1 MKITELKSM
10 SLIIVLAMMIMTAFT
25 ACSDDDNEGNKTVVF
40 PELAN
45 ISSAA
50 GETTELSFEA
60 SADWE
65 LSSNAGWCKFQ
76 NGEFLESL
84 IYGKAGKQTVTIMT
98 SADGQNY
105 NEDAVAEITLKMGNA
120 SQVIYKVTRAKR
132 EYADLVVSDE
142 AGNIYD
148 RTHPLTIKGNTATSP
163 VYTVIKAQA
172 ESGVKVG
179 FTNPE
184 WLSYVIDEK
193 AGTYQFTFNTANTSG
208 LNPKYPI
215 TGNSYTLT
223 FVTED
228 ATTAK
233 TDKVRKVEIP
243 VVYEGL
249 QRDAIGISPTYLN
262 ALASVTGE
270 ELSDDTGILEQM
282 QSTVTVYND
291 EFETVIFAA
300 TKEVNDEGEEEF
312 TYDFNSTVDWLHAV
326 TGTGSNKDKV
336 TVTADT
342 NRETAERA
350 ATVMIFP
357 KAVYDEIKGDWAGN
371 LIDESTGDI
380 KASYAG
386 NIMTSITQEGW
397 QEQGERISFQALFMY
412 AYDYDQT
419 GFRNIKDFFEGTV
432 IKFED
437 LKNSENV
444 GDYNVTKNNVWKAI
458 IPKSLLKRFDE
469 VGEPGH
475 GPGKVI
481 FEPVDAATDQEVT
494 EKTSYTDISSEK
506 MAGQAWSQDARKIL
520 RISGLGIS
528 FDNTS
533 YETYDNNYQLVV
545 KGENDEILALCIV
558 EVYDDTQEGTS
569 F

>member
-132 EYADLVVSDE
+132 EYGDLVVSDE

-193 AGTYQFTFNTANTSG
+193 EGTYQFTFNTANTSG

-300 TKEVNDEGEEEF
+300 TKEVNAEGEEEF
-312 TYDFNSTVDWLHAV
+312 TYDFNTTVNWLHAV

-357 KAVYDEIKGDWAGN
+357 KTVYDEIKGDWAGN

-397 QEQGERISFQALFMY
+397 QEQGERIGFQALFMY

-437 LKNSENV
+437 LKNSDGV
-444 GDYNVTKNNVWKAI
+444 GDYNVTENNVWNAI

>member
-10 SLIIVLAMMIMTAFT
+10 SLIMVLAMMIMTAFT

-172 ESGVKVG
+172 ESGVKIG

-262 ALASVTGE
+262 ALASVTGK

-300 TKEVNDEGEEEF
+300 TKKINDEGEEEF

-397 QEQGERISFQALFMY
+397 QEQGDRISFRALFMY

-558 EVYDDTQEGTS
+558 EIYDDTQEGTS

>member
-10 SLIIVLAMMIMTAFT
+10 SLIMVLAMMIMTAFT

-148 RTHPLTIKGNTATSP
+148 RTHPLSIMGNTATSP

-172 ESGVKVG
+172 ENGVKIG

-262 ALASVTGE
+262 ALASVTGK

-312 TYDFNSTVDWLHAV
+312 TYDFNTTVDWLHAV

-397 QEQGERISFQALFMY
+397 QEQGERIGFQALFMY

-437 LKNSENV
+437 LKNSDGV
-444 GDYNVTKNNVWKAI
+444 GEYNVTKNNVWKAI

>member
-243 VVYEGL
+243 VMYEGL

-262 ALASVTGE
+262 ALASVTGK

-300 TKEVNDEGEEEF
+300 TKEVNAEGEEEF
-312 TYDFNSTVDWLHAV
+312 TYDFNTTVDWLHAV

-397 QEQGERISFQALFMY
+397 QEQGERIGFQALFMY

-437 LKNSENV
+437 LKNSDGV

>member
-10 SLIIVLAMMIMTAFT
+10 SLIMVLAMMIMTAFT

-172 ESGVKVG
+172 ESGVKIG

-262 ALASVTGE
+262 ALASVTGK

-312 TYDFNSTVDWLHAV
+312 TYDFNTTVNWLHAV

-397 QEQGERISFQALFMY
+397 QEQGERIGFQALFMY

-437 LKNSENV
+437 LKNSDGV
-444 GDYNVTKNNVWKAI
+444 GEYNVTENNVWKAV

>member
-10 SLIIVLAMMIMTAFT
+10 SLIMVLAMMIMTAFT

-172 ESGVKVG
+172 ESGVKIG

-193 AGTYQFTFNTANTSG
+193 EGTYQFTFNTANTSG

-262 ALASVTGE
+262 ALASVTGK

-300 TKEVNDEGEEEF
+300 TKKVNDEGEEEF
-312 TYDFNSTVDWLHAV
+312 TYDFNTTVNWLHAV

-397 QEQGERISFQALFMY
+397 QEQGERIGFQALFMY

-437 LKNSENV
+437 LKNSDGV

>member
-10 SLIIVLAMMIMTAFT
+10 SLIMVLAMMIMTAFT

-172 ESGVKVG
+172 ESGVKIG

-193 AGTYQFTFNTANTSG
+193 EGTYQFTFNTANTSG

-262 ALASVTGE
+262 ALASVTGK

-300 TKEVNDEGEEEF
+300 TKKINDEGEEEF
-312 TYDFNSTVDWLHAV
+312 TYDFNTTVDWLHAV

-397 QEQGERISFQALFMY
+397 QEQGERIGFQALFMY

-437 LKNSENV
+437 LKNSDGV

-558 EVYDDTQEGTS
+558 EVYDDTQERTS

>member
-10 SLIIVLAMMIMTAFT
+10 SLIMVLAMMIMTAFT

-172 ESGVKVG
+172 ESGVKIG

-262 ALASVTGE
+262 ALASVTGK

-300 TKEVNDEGEEEF
+300 TKEVNAEGEEEF
-312 TYDFNSTVDWLHAV
+312 TYDFNTTVNWLHAV

-397 QEQGERISFQALFMY
+397 QEQGERIGFQALFMY

-437 LKNSENV
+437 LKNSDGV

-545 KGENDEILALCIV
+545 KGENDEILALCII

>member
-10 SLIIVLAMMIMTAFT
+10 SLIMVLAMMIMTAFT

-262 ALASVTGE
+262 ALASVTGK

-558 EVYDDTQEGTS
+558 EVYDDTQERTS

>member
-10 SLIIVLAMMIMTAFT
+10 SLIMVLAMMIMTAFT

-172 ESGVKVG
+172 ESGVKIG

-249 QRDAIGISPTYLN
+249 QRDAIGISPMYLN

-300 TKEVNDEGEEEF
+300 TKEVNAEGEEEF
-312 TYDFNSTVDWLHAV
+312 TYDFNTTVDWLHAV

-397 QEQGERISFQALFMY
+397 QEQGERIGFRALFMY

-419 GFRNIKDFFEGTV
+419 GFRNIKDFFEGAV

-437 LKNSENV
+437 LKNSDGV

>member
-10 SLIIVLAMMIMTAFT
+10 SLIMVLAMMIMTAFT

-172 ESGVKVG
+172 ESGVKIG

-300 TKEVNDEGEEEF
+300 TKKVNDEGEEEF
-312 TYDFNSTVDWLHAV
+312 TYDFNTTVNWLHAV

-397 QEQGERISFQALFMY
+397 QEQGDRIGFQALFMY

-437 LKNSENV
+437 LKNSDGV
-444 GDYNVTKNNVWKAI
+444 GDYNVTENNVWKAI

>member
-10 SLIIVLAMMIMTAFT
+10 SLIMVLAMMIMTAFT

-172 ESGVKVG
+172 ENGVKIG

-300 TKEVNDEGEEEF
+300 TKEVNAEGEEEF

-397 QEQGERISFQALFMY
+397 QEQGERISFRALFMY

-437 LKNSENV
+437 LKNSDGV
-444 GDYNVTKNNVWKAI
+444 GEYNVTENNVWKAI

>member
-10 SLIIVLAMMIMTAFT
+10 SLIMVLAMMIMTAFT

-172 ESGVKVG
+172 ESGMKVG

-262 ALASVTGE
+262 ALASVTGK

-300 TKEVNDEGEEEF
+300 TKKINDGGEEEF
-312 TYDFNSTVDWLHAV
+312 TYDFNTTVNWLHAV

-437 LKNSENV
+437 LKNSDGV

>member
-10 SLIIVLAMMIMTAFT
+10 SLIMVLAMMIMTAFT

-172 ESGVKVG
+172 ESGVKIG

-262 ALASVTGE
+262 ALASVTGK

-282 QSTVTVYND
+282 QSTATVYND

-312 TYDFNSTVDWLHAV
+312 TYDFNTTVDWLHAV

-397 QEQGERISFQALFMY
+397 QEQGDRISFQALFMY

-437 LKNSENV
+437 LKNSDGV
-444 GDYNVTKNNVWKAI
+444 GDYNVTDNNVWKAI

>member
-10 SLIIVLAMMIMTAFT
+10 SLIMVLAMMIMTAFT

-193 AGTYQFTFNTANTSG
+193 EGTYQFTFNTANTSG

-312 TYDFNSTVDWLHAV
+312 TYDFNTTVNWLHAV

-357 KAVYDEIKGDWAGN
+357 KAVYDEIRGDWAGN

-397 QEQGERISFQALFMY
+397 QEQGERIGFQALFMY

-444 GDYNVTKNNVWKAI
+444 GEYNVTENNVWKAI

>member
-172 ESGVKVG
+172 ESGVKIG

-262 ALASVTGE
+262 ALASVTGK

-300 TKEVNDEGEEEF
+300 TKKVNDEGEEEF
-312 TYDFNSTVDWLHAV
+312 TYDFNTTVNWLHAV

-397 QEQGERISFQALFMY
+397 QEQGERIGFQALFMY

-437 LKNSENV
+437 LKNSDGV

>member
-10 SLIIVLAMMIMTAFT
+10 SLIMVLAMMIMTAFT

-65 LSSNAGWCKFQ
+65 LSSNTGWCKFQ

-172 ESGVKVG
+172 ESGVKIG

-233 TDKVRKVEIP
+233 TDKVRKMEIP

-249 QRDAIGISPTYLN
+249 QRDAIGISPMYLN

-300 TKEVNDEGEEEF
+300 TKKVNDEGEEEF
-312 TYDFNSTVDWLHAV
+312 TYDFNTTVNWLHAV

-397 QEQGERISFQALFMY
+397 QEQGDRISFRALFMY

-419 GFRNIKDFFEGTV
+419 GFRNIKDFFEGAV

-437 LKNSENV
+437 LKNSDGV
-444 GDYNVTKNNVWKAI
+444 GDYNVTENNVWKAI

-545 KGENDEILALCIV
+545 KDENDEILALCIV

>member
-10 SLIIVLAMMIMTAFT
+10 SLIMVLAMMIMTAFT

-300 TKEVNDEGEEEF
+300 TKEVNAEGEEEF
-312 TYDFNSTVDWLHAV
+312 TYDFNTTVDWLHAV

-357 KAVYDEIKGDWAGN
+357 KAVYDEIRGDWAGN

-397 QEQGERISFQALFMY
+397 QEQGERIGFQALFMY

-419 GFRNIKDFFEGTV
+419 GFRNIKDFFESAV

-437 LKNSENV
+437 LKNSDGV

>member
-10 SLIIVLAMMIMTAFT
+10 SLIMVLAMMIMTAFT

-172 ESGVKVG
+172 ESGVKIG

-262 ALASVTGE
+262 ALASVTGK

-312 TYDFNSTVDWLHAV
+312 TYDFNTTVDWLHAV

-397 QEQGERISFQALFMY
+397 QEQGERIGFQALFMY

-419 GFRNIKDFFEGTV
+419 GFRNIKDFFEGAV

-444 GDYNVTKNNVWKAI
+444 GDYNVTENNVWKAI

-545 KGENDEILALCIV
+545 KDENDEILALCIV

>member
-10 SLIIVLAMMIMTAFT
+10 SLIMVLAMMIMTAFT

-172 ESGVKVG
+172 ESGVKIG

-262 ALASVTGE
+262 ALASVTGK

-300 TKEVNDEGEEEF
+300 TKKINDEGEEEF
-312 TYDFNSTVDWLHAV
+312 TYDFNTTVNWLHAV

-397 QEQGERISFQALFMY
+397 QEQGERIGFQALFMY

-437 LKNSENV
+437 LKNSDGV

-545 KGENDEILALCIV
+545 KGENDEILALCII

>member
-10 SLIIVLAMMIMTAFT
+10 SLIMVLAMMIMTAFT

-300 TKEVNDEGEEEF
+300 TKKINDEGEEEF
-312 TYDFNSTVDWLHAV
+312 TYDFNTTVNWLHAV

-397 QEQGERISFQALFMY
+397 QEQGERIGFQALFMY

-432 IKFED
+432 IQFED
-437 LKNSENV
+437 LKNSDGV
-444 GDYNVTKNNVWKAI
+444 GEYNVTENNVWKAV

>member
-10 SLIIVLAMMIMTAFT
+10 SLIMVLAMMIMTAFT

-208 LNPKYPI
+208 PNPKYPI

-233 TDKVRKVEIP
+233 TDKVRKVETP

-300 TKEVNDEGEEEF
+300 TKEVNAEGEEEF
-312 TYDFNSTVDWLHAV
+312 TYDFNTTVDWLHAV

-357 KAVYDEIKGDWAGN
+357 KAVYDEIRGDWAGN

-397 QEQGERISFQALFMY
+397 QEQGERIGFQALFMY

-419 GFRNIKDFFEGTV
+419 GFRNIKDFFESAV

-437 LKNSENV
+437 LKNSDGV

>member
-10 SLIIVLAMMIMTAFT
+10 SLIMVLAMMIMTAFT

-172 ESGVKVG
+172 ESGVKIG

-262 ALASVTGE
+262 ALASVTGK

-300 TKEVNDEGEEEF
+300 TKEVNAEGEEEF
-312 TYDFNSTVDWLHAV
+312 TYDFNTTVNWLHAV

-397 QEQGERISFQALFMY
+397 QEQGERIGFQALFMY

-437 LKNSENV
+437 LKNSDGV

>member
-10 SLIIVLAMMIMTAFT
+10 SLIMVLAMMIMTAFT

-172 ESGVKVG
+172 ESGVKIG

-262 ALASVTGE
+262 ALASVTGK

-312 TYDFNSTVDWLHAV
+312 TYDFNTTVDWLHAV

-397 QEQGERISFQALFMY
+397 QEQGDRISFQALFMY

-419 GFRNIKDFFEGTV
+419 GFRNIKDFFEGAV

>member
-172 ESGVKVG
+172 ESGVKIG

-262 ALASVTGE
+262 ALASVTGK

-312 TYDFNSTVDWLHAV
+312 TYDFNTTVDWLHAV

-397 QEQGERISFQALFMY
+397 QEQGERIGFQALFMY

>member
-10 SLIIVLAMMIMTAFT
+10 SLIMVLAMMIMTAFT

-172 ESGVKVG
+172 ESGVKIG

-262 ALASVTGE
+262 ALASVTGK

-312 TYDFNSTVDWLHAV
+312 TYDFNTTVNWLHAV

-357 KAVYDEIKGDWAGN
+357 KAIYDEIKGDWAGN

-397 QEQGERISFQALFMY
+397 QEQGERIGFQALFMY

-437 LKNSENV
+437 LKNSDGV
-444 GDYNVTKNNVWKAI
+444 GDYNVTENNVWKAI

>member
-10 SLIIVLAMMIMTAFT
+10 SLIMVLAMMIMTAFT

-172 ESGVKVG
+172 ESGVKIG

-262 ALASVTGE
+262 ALASVTGK

-300 TKEVNDEGEEEF
+300 TKKVNDEGEEEF
-312 TYDFNSTVDWLHAV
+312 TYDFNTTVDWLHAV

-342 NRETAERA
+342 NRETAERV

-397 QEQGERISFQALFMY
+397 QEQGDRISFQALFMY

-437 LKNSENV
+437 LKNSDGV

>member
-10 SLIIVLAMMIMTAFT
+10 SLIMVLAMMIMTAFT

-172 ESGVKVG
+172 ESGVKIG

-300 TKEVNDEGEEEF
+300 TKKINDGGEEEF

-397 QEQGERISFQALFMY
+397 QEQGERISFRALFMY

-506 MAGQAWSQDARKIL
+506 MAGQAWSQDAHKIL

-545 KGENDEILALCIV
+545 KDENDEILALCIV

>member
-10 SLIIVLAMMIMTAFT
+10 SLIMVLAMMIMTAFT

-172 ESGVKVG
+172 ESGVKIG

-262 ALASVTGE
+262 ALASVTGK

-312 TYDFNSTVDWLHAV
+312 TYDFNTTVDWLHAV

-397 QEQGERISFQALFMY
+397 QEQGERIGFQALFMY
-412 AYDYDQT
+412 AYDYDQS

-437 LKNSENV
+437 LKNSDGV

-545 KGENDEILALCIV
+545 MGENDEILALCIV

>member
-1 MKITELKSM
+1 
-10 SLIIVLAMMIMTAFT
+10 
-25 ACSDDDNEGNKTVVF
+25 
-40 PELAN
+40 
-45 ISSAA
+45 
-50 GETTELSFEA
+50 
-60 SADWE
+60 
-65 LSSNAGWCKFQ
+65 
-76 NGEFLESL
+76 
-84 IYGKAGKQTVTIMT
+84 MT

-300 TKEVNDEGEEEF
+300 TKEVNAEGEEEF
-312 TYDFNSTVDWLHAV
+312 TYDFNTTVDWLHAV

-357 KAVYDEIKGDWAGN
+357 KAVYDEIRGDWAGN

-397 QEQGERISFQALFMY
+397 QEQGERIGFQALFMY

-419 GFRNIKDFFEGTV
+419 GFRNIKDFFESAV

-437 LKNSENV
+437 LKNSDGV

>member
-10 SLIIVLAMMIMTAFT
+10 SLIMVLAMMIMTAFT

-172 ESGVKVG
+172 ESGVKIG

-312 TYDFNSTVDWLHAV
+312 TYDFNTTVDWLHAV

-397 QEQGERISFQALFMY
+397 QEQGERIGFQALFMY

-419 GFRNIKDFFEGTV
+419 GFRNIKDFFEGAV

-444 GDYNVTKNNVWKAI
+444 GDYNVTENNVWKAI

>member
-10 SLIIVLAMMIMTAFT
+10 SLIMVLAMMIMTAFT

-172 ESGVKVG
+172 ESGVKIG

-312 TYDFNSTVDWLHAV
+312 TYDFNTTVDWLHAV

-444 GDYNVTKNNVWKAI
+444 SEYNVTENNVWKAI

>member
-10 SLIIVLAMMIMTAFT
+10 SLIMVLAMMIMTAFT

-172 ESGVKVG
+172 ESGVKIG

-262 ALASVTGE
+262 ALASVTGK

-397 QEQGERISFQALFMY
+397 QEQGDRIGFQALFMY

-437 LKNSENV
+437 LKNSDGV
-444 GDYNVTKNNVWKAI
+444 GDYNVTENNVWKAI

-506 MAGQAWSQDARKIL
+506 MAGQTWSQDARKIL

>member
-10 SLIIVLAMMIMTAFT
+10 SLIMVLAMMIMTAFT

-172 ESGVKVG
+172 ESGVKIG

-262 ALASVTGE
+262 ALASVTGK

-300 TKEVNDEGEEEF
+300 TKKVNDEGEEEF
-312 TYDFNSTVDWLHAV
+312 TYDFNTTVNWLHAV

-397 QEQGERISFQALFMY
+397 QEQGERIGFQALFMY

-437 LKNSENV
+437 LKNSDGV
-444 GDYNVTKNNVWKAI
+444 GEYNVTKNNVWKAI

-545 KGENDEILALCIV
+545 KGENDEILALCII

>member
-10 SLIIVLAMMIMTAFT
+10 SLIMVLAMMIMTAFT

-84 IYGKAGKQTVTIMT
+84 IYGKAGKQTITIMT

-172 ESGVKVG
+172 ESGVKIG

-184 WLSYVIDEK
+184 WLSYVINEK
-193 AGTYQFTFNTANTSG
+193 EGTYQFTFNTANTSG

-300 TKEVNDEGEEEF
+300 TKKVNDEGEEEF
-312 TYDFNSTVDWLHAV
+312 TYDFNTTVNWLHAV

-444 GDYNVTKNNVWKAI
+444 GEYNVTENNVWKAI

>member
-10 SLIIVLAMMIMTAFT
+10 SLIMVLAMMIMTAFT

-84 IYGKAGKQTVTIMT
+84 IYGKAGKQTITIMT

-172 ESGVKVG
+172 ESGVKIG

-193 AGTYQFTFNTANTSG
+193 EGTYQFTFNTANTSG

-262 ALASVTGE
+262 ALASVTGK

-300 TKEVNDEGEEEF
+300 TKKINDEGEEEF
-312 TYDFNSTVDWLHAV
+312 TYDFNTTVDWLHAV

-397 QEQGERISFQALFMY
+397 QEQGDRISFRALFMY

-419 GFRNIKDFFEGTV
+419 GFRNIKDFFEGAV

-437 LKNSENV
+437 LKNSDGV

-545 KGENDEILALCIV
+545 KDENDEILALCIV

>member
-300 TKEVNDEGEEEF
+300 TKEVNAEGEEEF
-312 TYDFNSTVDWLHAV
+312 TYDFNTTVNWLHAV
-326 TGTGSNKDKV
+326 TGTGNNKDKV

-397 QEQGERISFQALFMY
+397 QEQGDRISFRALFMY

-444 GDYNVTKNNVWKAI
+444 SEYNVTENNVWKAI

>member
-10 SLIIVLAMMIMTAFT
+10 SLIMVLAMMIMTAFT

-84 IYGKAGKQTVTIMT
+84 IYGKTGKQTVTIMT

-172 ESGVKVG
+172 ESGVKIG

-300 TKEVNDEGEEEF
+300 TKEVNAEGEEEF
-312 TYDFNSTVDWLHAV
+312 TYDFNTTVDWLHAV

-357 KAVYDEIKGDWAGN
+357 KAVYDKIKGDWAGN

-397 QEQGERISFQALFMY
+397 QEQGDRISFRALFMY

-444 GDYNVTKNNVWKAI
+444 GDYNVTENNVWKAI

>member
-10 SLIIVLAMMIMTAFT
+10 SLIMVLAMMIMTAFT

-172 ESGVKVG
+172 ESGVKIG

-300 TKEVNDEGEEEF
+300 TKKINDEGEEEF
-312 TYDFNSTVDWLHAV
+312 TYDFNTTVDWLHAV

-397 QEQGERISFQALFMY
+397 QEQGDRISFRALFMY

-419 GFRNIKDFFEGTV
+419 GFRNIKDFFEGAV

-437 LKNSENV
+437 LKNSDGV

-545 KGENDEILALCIV
+545 KGENDKILALCIV

>member
-193 AGTYQFTFNTANTSG
+193 EGTYQFTFNTANTSG

-300 TKEVNDEGEEEF
+300 TKEVNAEGEEEF
-312 TYDFNSTVDWLHAV
+312 TYDFNTTVNWLHAV

-357 KAVYDEIKGDWAGN
+357 KTVYDEIKGDWAGN

-397 QEQGERISFQALFMY
+397 QEQGERIGFQALFMY

-437 LKNSENV
+437 LKNSDGV
-444 GDYNVTKNNVWKAI
+444 GDYNVTENNVWKAI

-558 EVYDDTQEGTS
+558 EVYDDTQERTS